1 LFGALTGLIAALL
14 LTTNAGV
21 FGLARY
27 AILDLPFTLFLFGG
41 VAAVT
46 VAMLRR
52 RRGLEYTGYV
62 LIGLATA
69 TKGPLALVL
78 CGLTFLLASILSG
91 EARERLLALHWV
103 RGLLIAVGIGAPWPL
118 YMLWRFGQAFV
129 DGYVLNENIRL
140 FAVPMYSGQPG
151 WWFYLSILAVGMLP
165 WTSVLIARAFV
176 LARSIVTGGDAA
188 DLFSVLLWSW
198 TIAIVAFFSFSQFK
212 LDHYVFPTAPALCIV
227 CARVWNDARERGIRT
242 AAIRWGLRLIGPTL
256 IVAGAALAYA
266 ALVPLDLGRSFVV
279 VPATMVAAG
288 IVAARYGWTA
298 NLPRVPLAPLVGLA
312 VLYVGVAG
320 AVIPKLEQRKV
331 VPDIARW
338 VASHASGSDRVA
350 TFRLNRWNTAYR
362 FYVDRPVT
370 VVESDE
376 EAREFFG
383 DPSPFYCVMTG
394 QLYDAL
400 RSAGVPLRI
409 AYERDGMW
417 VTSGRALWRSGNAST
432 RFVVATSLDA
442 EAAPVP

>member
-1 LFGALTGLIAALL
+1 
-14 LTTNAGV
+14 
-21 FGLARY
+21 
-27 AILDLPFTLFLFGG
+27 
-41 VAAVT
+41 
-46 VAMLRR
+46 
-52 RRGLEYTGYV
+52 
-62 LIGLATA
+62 
-69 TKGPLALVL
+69 
-78 CGLTFLLASILSG
+78 
-91 EARERLLALHWV
+91 
-103 RGLLIAVGIGAPWPL
+103 
-118 YMLWRFGQAFV
+118 
-129 DGYVLNENIRL
+129 
-140 FAVPMYSGQPG
+140 
-151 WWFYLSILAVGMLP
+151 
-165 WTSVLIARAFV
+165 
-176 LARSIVTGGDAA
+176 
-188 DLFSVLLWSW
+188 
-198 TIAIVAFFSFSQFK
+198 
-212 LDHYVFPTAPALCIV
+212 
-227 CARVWNDARERGIRT
+227 
-242 AAIRWGLRLIGPTL
+242 
-256 IVAGAALAYA
+256 
-266 ALVPLDLGRSFVV
+266 
-279 VPATMVAAG
+279 
-288 IVAARYGWTA
+288 
-298 NLPRVPLAPLVGLA
+298 VPLAPLVGLA

-394 QLYDAL
+394 RLYDAL